1 MELLNFRGLLGF
13 LICIASSGHVL
24 ECAHGPNGHELSGNV
39 KSLDVYG
46 DSGMIH
52 LLLATNTGDQKNAS
66 LFYTS
71 SSDIGSSW
79 DSYTPID
86 TSCAPAFARG
96 RGSDFQIA
104 ASGKRILVVWM
115 QHGTGFMGRGPLS
128 SAFSSD
134 GGKTWRNVGNP
145 ADDGSDGDHAFI
157 DLTADD
163 RGNFHAVWLDKRSG
177 TDKGLYSAFFESN
190 SQKWNKNSTLDSK
203 VCDCCWNVVKSSRT
217 GRLHALYRDKVPR
230 DMGLAI
236 SHDYGKSWRKAG
248 PVGDFQ
254 WMFEACVH
262 VGGGLAIEEKEGKDH
277 LHAVVWTGNEFDPG
291 LYYLSQKNHEG
302 SWHEPLRLG
311 GLECSLPD
319 IGVSDCGELAIAWI
333 ERASDRN
340 TLTFLKH
347 SNGKKM
353 DPKKAIRLKTNVE
366 SPTHPKI
373 LNVGNSFVLFWS
385 GQKDGREVWRYVR
398 L

>member
-1 MELLNFRGLLGF
+1 
-13 LICIASSGHVL
+13 
-24 ECAHGPNGHELSGNV
+24 
-39 KSLDVYG
+39 
-46 DSGMIH
+46 
-52 LLLATNTGDQKNAS
+52 
-66 LFYTS
+66 
-71 SSDIGSSW
+71 
-79 DSYTPID
+79 
-86 TSCAPAFARG
+86 
-96 RGSDFQIA
+96 
-104 ASGKRILVVWM
+104 M

-248 PVGDFQ
+248 PVRDFQ

-262 VGGGLAIEEKEGKDH
+262 VGGGLAIEEKEGKTIYTLWFGPEMNSILVCTICH
-277 LHAVVWTGNEFDPG
+277 KKTKRAVGTNHSDSEVWNALFQTLEYPIVVN
-291 LYYLSQKNHEG
+291 S
-302 SWHEPLRLG
+302 PLR
-311 GLECSLPD
+311 GLK
-319 IGVSDCGELAIAWI
+319 ELRI
-333 ERASDRN
+333 E
-340 TLTFLKH
+340 
-347 SNGKKM
+347 
-353 DPKKAIRLKTNVE
+353 
-366 SPTHPKI
+366 TH
-373 LNVGNSFVLFWS
+373 
-385 GQKDGREVWRYVR
+385 
-398 L
+398 